1 MILIQ
6 WLESHAVGLG
16 AFGAIGAAISFVCS
30 FWQFM
35 DVRRREQRAREFE
48 VFHRLI
54 KDIVSPEDNNGPTW
68 VDRQI
73 AAVFELRHLTRYHE
87 VAARILVS
95 LREPWS
101 QRGGNMKRLV
111 DEMDRTLSH
120 IRKGLPRKLRAEIPD
135 RKVAMLPSS
144 PPAEQK

>member
-1 MILIQ
+1 MACELGAVGFPAGGPTQTCRTKRCGSWTNALPSCSLHMILIQ

-30 FWQFM
+30 VWQFM

-101 QRGGNMKRLV
+101 QR
-111 DEMDRTLSH
+111 EAT
-120 IRKGLPRKLRAEIPD
+120 
-135 RKVAMLPSS
+135 
-144 PPAEQK
+144 